1 MKIDKFEL
9 IEIINES
16 LINEILDFNKI
27 DSYEYNYYGNNPL
40 IGEFYLEDNSR
51 IKVVKQ
57 KINPIFLDIPQVF
70 DLKNGIINIV
80 FSINDITTQ
89 YKKTTFKELIKI
101 IKTVVLIIKKFIDSN
116 NDNPIYVIHAEPKIE
131 NEFQISDRQKR
142 ELYKM
147 ILLKH
152 LPNNYRI
159 SDGTFKNTIPVI
171 VFQKYK

>member
-1 MKIDKFEL
+1 MKTDYFKL

-16 LINEILDFNKI
+16 LNEILDFNKI
-27 DSYEYNYYGNNPL
+27 DNYEYNYYGNNTL
-40 IGEFYLEDNSR
+40 IGEFYLDDNS
-51 IKVVKQ
+51 KVEVTQ
-57 KINPIFLDIPQVF
+57 GEINPLFLNIPQVF
-70 DLKNGIINIV
+70 NLKNGIINIV
-80 FSINDITTQ
+80 FSIEDITSQ

-101 IKTVVLIIKKFIDSN
+101 IKTVVLIIKKFINSN
-116 NDNPIYVIHAEPKIE
+116 NDNPIYVIYAEPKIK
-131 NEFQISDRQKR
+131 NEFQLSDRQKR

-159 SDGTFKNTIPVI
+159 SDGTFNNNIHVI